1 MGKFSCCV
9 PGCTNN
15 WRNSPKKKFH
25 TLPSD
30 TKVRRLYEKLIRNE
44 NLKLNA
50 QHTRI
55 CGDHFP
61 DGERMCRTQLPSIFP
76 WTATPE
82 KRRVIEKHEVPS
94 TTKKIRK
101 GLEACELRSEDVF
114 AEEIE
119 NNVSDNEVPVSENI
133 DFVVCIDQ
141 ACQTE
146 DFRDLEDLKAKI
158 ETLNKEIEALNKENE
173 DLKKNIRET
182 NSKPKFDIEDY
193 KSSDEDI
200 SFYTGFPNYDTLIL
214 CFDLLKEKAKN
225 LCYSDK
231 GTTHFDPSYN
241 KPGSRRKLSVWQE
254 FTMVLLRLRLG
265 LFTKELADRFRVS
278 VSTVSSVCRTWI
290 MFMRKEL
297 EPICIQWPSKEQTL
311 YYMPPV
317 FKSFSPDLVSIIDC
331 TELQMESPSSLD
343 KRSLCYSSY
352 KSRTTMKSLIG
363 ITPNGVV
370 SFCSDLYCGSISDP
384 QIVKQSGYLQHLN
397 RGDLV
402 MADKG
407 FTIQDEL
414 ASVGAKLALPHFMKG
429 KKQFTKEESEHN
441 KKIASLRIHVERYME
456 RLKNWHFFDRPI
468 PISMSDIA
476 SDTWIVVACFS
487 NFLPPIDGVCKNT
500 ALPCTNVLKALA
512 PLSFKTLTM
521 ENETNGLADSFV
533 AWHTIDSALRQEL
546 LSRNQNGSHHDHVTM
561 MGAEFAGSNNTA
573 NVSPA
578 AGSPS
583 TVVFPTNPQA
593 TSSFA
598 SSLLSRRPWNVE
610 SLDSTNN
617 SPLALVQGVAR
628 ATDQMNRVMQEKE
641 QRELDRVQ
649 LRMDQNRRETEIRMR
664 RNREMRERERREIRR
679 SSGWRDW
686 QEAVPGPW
694 CSCSL
699 DEFVGDTICRRWDRQ
714 RYLTV
719 GSSNPGAFSTL
730 YKSLVR
736 LVLEYAAPVWNP
748 YLVKDV
754 LVLER
759 VQRSSSRLSPGKKRG
774 EMEYDESLRKLKWP
788 TLETRRLFLSLVECN
803 NIVFDDMNK
812 PNFDDLFEFTECNST
827 PANH

>member
-297 EPICIQWPSKEQTL
+297 EPIS
-311 YYMPPV
+311 
-317 FKSFSPDLVSIIDC
+317 
-331 TELQMESPSSLD
+331 
-343 KRSLCYSSY
+343 
-352 KSRTTMKSLIG
+352 
-363 ITPNGVV
+363 
-370 SFCSDLYCGSISDP
+370 
-384 QIVKQSGYLQHLN
+384 
-397 RGDLV
+397 
-402 MADKG
+402 
-407 FTIQDEL
+407 
-414 ASVGAKLALPHFMKG
+414 
-429 KKQFTKEESEHN
+429 
-441 KKIASLRIHVERYME
+441 
-456 RLKNWHFFDRPI
+456 
-468 PISMSDIA
+468 
-476 SDTWIVVACFS
+476 
-487 NFLPPIDGVCKNT
+487 
-500 ALPCTNVLKALA
+500 
-512 PLSFKTLTM
+512 
-521 ENETNGLADSFV
+521 
-533 AWHTIDSALRQEL
+533 
-546 LSRNQNGSHHDHVTM
+546 
-561 MGAEFAGSNNTA
+561 
-573 NVSPA
+573 
-578 AGSPS
+578 
-583 TVVFPTNPQA
+583 
-593 TSSFA
+593 
-598 SSLLSRRPWNVE
+598 
-610 SLDSTNN
+610 
-617 SPLALVQGVAR
+617 
-628 ATDQMNRVMQEKE
+628 
-641 QRELDRVQ
+641 
-649 LRMDQNRRETEIRMR
+649 
-664 RNREMRERERREIRR
+664 
-679 SSGWRDW
+679 
-686 QEAVPGPW
+686 
-694 CSCSL
+694 
-699 DEFVGDTICRRWDRQ
+699 
-714 RYLTV
+714 
-719 GSSNPGAFSTL
+719 
-730 YKSLVR
+730 
-736 LVLEYAAPVWNP
+736 
-748 YLVKDV
+748 
-754 LVLER
+754 
-759 VQRSSSRLSPGKKRG
+759 
-774 EMEYDESLRKLKWP
+774 
-788 TLETRRLFLSLVECN
+788 
-803 NIVFDDMNK
+803 
-812 PNFDDLFEFTECNST
+812 
-827 PANH
+827 

>member
-1 MGKFSCCV
+1 MGKVSCCV

-487 NFLPPIDGVCKNT
+487 NFLPPIVC
-500 ALPCTNVLKALA
+500 
-512 PLSFKTLTM
+512 
-521 ENETNGLADSFV
+521 
-533 AWHTIDSALRQEL
+533 
-546 LSRNQNGSHHDHVTM
+546 
-561 MGAEFAGSNNTA
+561 
-573 NVSPA
+573 
-578 AGSPS
+578 
-583 TVVFPTNPQA
+583 
-593 TSSFA
+593 
-598 SSLLSRRPWNVE
+598 
-610 SLDSTNN
+610 
-617 SPLALVQGVAR
+617 
-628 ATDQMNRVMQEKE
+628 
-641 QRELDRVQ
+641 
-649 LRMDQNRRETEIRMR
+649 
-664 RNREMRERERREIRR
+664 
-679 SSGWRDW
+679 
-686 QEAVPGPW
+686 
-694 CSCSL
+694 
-699 DEFVGDTICRRWDRQ
+699 
-714 RYLTV
+714 
-719 GSSNPGAFSTL
+719 
-730 YKSLVR
+730 
-736 LVLEYAAPVWNP
+736 
-748 YLVKDV
+748 
-754 LVLER
+754 
-759 VQRSSSRLSPGKKRG
+759 
-774 EMEYDESLRKLKWP
+774 
-788 TLETRRLFLSLVECN
+788 
-803 NIVFDDMNK
+803 
-812 PNFDDLFEFTECNST
+812 
-827 PANH
+827 